1 MKTNLLRILIII
13 ITCLLALG
21 FTAPTK
27 TSAQGDVG
35 YKDFGYGTAVAPT
48 ADKPQSKLWY
58 HDGTWWGVLY
68 NSTPAI
74 KQHQIYRFSWANQSW
89 TSMNVAVEG
98 RLRVTYDVLSDGDNL
113 YIASAA
119 DILGSETDTNI
130 YIRSFI
136 YNPTL
141 KTYSPVN
148 NNTRQITSNA
158 LEAVVIDK
166 DTTGR
171 LWLTYTDTDLN
182 LNKNVFITHTS
193 GDTPNWVTPYVLP
206 VTPGA
211 ADNLNNDDISTLV
224 AYTEPGAPPT
234 PKIGVMW
241 SNQTNNTVYFASHI
255 DGNDGQMWTFV
266 PALTGPSYADDH
278 LNIKSLQ
285 ADSAGQVF
293 AVVKTSLNA
302 VGSPN
307 PGNPLLLLLTLD
319 NSGSWSR
326 RTVSQVKD
334 NHTRPILLIDEQNR
348 QVYVF
353 YTMIIG
359 TQTTGHIYYKQAS
372 LDVPGT
378 QFPDGPGTP
387 FIALANDTH
396 INNASS
402 TKQILNGTM
411 DLLVIASDD
420 TEKSYYHNVIDLA
433 PSSTQYKVL
442 LPLIMR

>member
-1 MKTNLLRILIII
+1 MKTNLLRTLIFSI
-13 ITCLLALG
+13 CLLALG
-21 FTAPTK
+21 FNTSSS

-58 HDGTWWGVLY
+58 HDGTWWGILY
-68 NSTPAI
+68 NSIPAVH
-74 KQHQIYRFSWANQSW
+74 QYQIYRFSWANQSW
-89 TSMNVAVEG
+89 TSMNVTVEG
-98 RLRVTYDVLSDGDNL
+98 RLRVTYDVLSDGNNL

-136 YNPTL
+136 YDPAL
-141 KTYSPVN
+141 KTYSLIN
-148 NNTRQITSNA
+148 SNTRQITSNA
-158 LEAVVIDK
+158 LEEVVIDK

-171 LWLTYTDTDLN
+171 LWLTYTDIGPN

-224 AYTEPGAPPT
+224 AYTEPGAPPK

-241 SNQTNNTVYFASHI
+241 SNQTNNAVYFASHI
-255 DGNDGQMWTFV
+255 DGNNDQNWTMV
-266 PALTGPSYADDH
+266 PALSGPNYADDH

-293 AVVKTSLNA
+293 AVVKTSLNS
-302 VGSPN
+302 VSVPD
-307 PGNPLLLLLTLD
+307 PGQPLIILLTLD

-348 QVYVF
+348 QIYVF
-353 YTMIIG
+353 YTLLIG
-359 TQTTGHIYYKQAS
+359 AQATGHIYYKQAS
-372 LDVPGT
+372 LDVPDT
-378 QFPDGPGTP
+378 QFPDGAGTP

-402 TKQILNGTM
+402 TKQVLNGTM

-433 PSSTQYKVL
+433 PSFTQYKVL